1 MPSELSEPPSGPLA
15 AFNVATVPSID
26 TEVFYCAYQYR
37 NSKNE
42 TQFKLDLPVSF
53 GQKRYV
59 RDNSEN
65 IMCSFRK
72 MTGPI
77 FLLYDSMDN
86 HVGTIK
92 NKFKLFGKN
101 SIWME
106 FKNKTTGKQE
116 RLEYLDLKRGDRQ
129 VIYNDRVIANI
140 SKRPDCDVTWAK
152 TGLQNI
158 CKCRGCNYNLH
169 DSSRGYR
176 T

>member
-1 MPSELSEPPSGPLA
+1 MSLGSNQII
-15 AFNVATVPSID
+15 AFESHNVSYATSQLICKKSSLFNDLNVKLF
-26 TEVFYCAYQYR
+26 TM
-37 NSKNE
+37 NE
-42 TQFKLDLPVSF
+42 NTAPWKQI
-53 GQKRYV
+53 
-59 RDNSEN
+59 RDNFGN
-65 IMCSFRK
+65 IVCSRRK
-72 MTGPI
+72 DVSGK
-77 FLLYDSMDN
+77 FLVYDSMDN

-158 CKCRGCNYNLH
+158 CKCILLQL
-169 DSSRGYR
+169 
-176 T
+176 